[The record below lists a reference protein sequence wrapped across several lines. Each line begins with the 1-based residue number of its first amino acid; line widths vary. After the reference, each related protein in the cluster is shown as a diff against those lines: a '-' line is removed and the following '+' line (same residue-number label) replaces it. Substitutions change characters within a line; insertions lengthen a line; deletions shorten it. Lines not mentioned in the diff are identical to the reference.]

1 MKADCLFCRFA
12 ANPSSVKLVAE
23 TADAIAFHDIAPKA
37 PVHVLVVP
45 KKHVATLNDLAPEDG
60 ALVGGLFGL
69 AKEVAAKLG
78 VAESGWRAVFNTN
91 QDAGQTVFHLH
102 LHVLGGRALAWPPG

>member
-1 MKADCLFCRFA
+1 MADCLFCRFA
-12 ANPSSVKLVAE
+12 ADPASVKLVAE

-45 KKHVATLNDLAPEDG
+45 KKHVATLNDLDDA
-60 ALVGGLFGL
+60 ALGGKLLLL
-69 AKEVAAKLG
+69 AKDVAQKLG
-78 VAESGWRAVFNTN
+78 VAESGWRAVLNCN
-91 QDAGQTVFHLH
+91 ADAGQSVFHIH